1 MIGKID
7 KGTCA
12 GSRHLIATLMVATMF
27 SSACR
32 GGAEAQT
39 NSSGSGGAPG
49 GGIMEAQSEI
59 EVLLA
64 RCEASGK
71 LSGIEIEYYVGG
83 GLPPPHYRSDQFRFL
98 TLDGREIMQFAKPV
112 FDKRYNP
119 YPVEVYTLPATPAD
133 VKTIAG
139 LILRS
144 RAFSPSSSS
153 KPPIKVPDALR
164 TELVIKA
171 GTKEETRTFQGL
183 PAELQPLKPAV
194 ETLIAQLKAKGER
207 WVEHEGKKIE
217 LKP

>member
-1 MIGKID
+1 MIGKNN
-7 KGTCA
+7 KGTGA
-12 GSRHLIATLMVATMF
+12 VSRQLFAALMVATMF
-27 SSACR
+27 FSACR
-32 GGAEAQT
+32 GGSATQT
-39 NSSGSGGAPG
+39 NSSGSSGAPEG
-49 GGIMEAQSEI
+49 GTMEAQSEI

-83 GLPPPHYRSDQFRFL
+83 GLPPPNYVSNQFRL
-98 TLDGREIMQFAKPV
+98 LVVDGQDVLQFAKPV

-119 YPVEVYTLPATPAD
+119 YPMEVYTLPATPAD

-153 KPPIKVPDALR
+153 NPPIKVPDALR

-183 PAELQPLKPAV
+183 PEALQPLKPAV
-194 ETLIAQLKAKGER
+194 EALIEQLKAKGAREYR
-207 WVEHEGKKIE
+207 HEGKKIE